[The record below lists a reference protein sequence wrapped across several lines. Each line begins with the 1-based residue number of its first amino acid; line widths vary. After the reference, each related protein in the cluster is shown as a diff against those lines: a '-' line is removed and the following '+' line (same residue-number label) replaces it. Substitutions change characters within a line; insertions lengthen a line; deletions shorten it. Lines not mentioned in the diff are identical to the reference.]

1 MQHRPL
7 LSAIIAI
14 VIATGELVYQMT
26 KAIYENRAGVAEI
39 HPAGNAIN
47 RENVVRDTGVEF
59 HPGAVRYYREL
70 GIWPES

>member
-1 MQHRPL
+1 
-7 LSAIIAI
+7 
-14 VIATGELVYQMT
+14 MT

-59 HPGAVRYYREL
+59 HPRAVRYYREL